1 MITQWKESYERLR
14 KQMRIETIIASPV
27 KDFSILSMV
36 TDAWVPSCDFW
47 IGDYPYLNKD
57 NFKEFTSSILRTLKD
72 SENNNNFNDDNNNNK
87 YYNNDDNENYYN
99 DNNINNRNNI
109 KWMQEKKLDTS
120 SSTSSIPLRQ
130 KRF

>member
-36 TDAWVPSCDFW
+36 TDAWVPSCDVW

-57 NFKEFTSSILRTLKD
+57 SFKEFTSSILSTLND
-72 SENNNNFNDDNNNNK
+72 SENN
-87 YYNNDDNENYYN
+87 YYQYN
-99 DNNINNRNNI
+99 DNRNNDYNNIN
-109 KWMQEKKLDTS
+109 D
-120 SSTSSIPLRQ
+120 STSMKWTQDKERTIRQQTKEIPSPSRA
-130 KRF
+130 KRN